1 MTLLQAQQKTL
12 ASYLANGESAITAST
27 EGSVTYLLTDRR
39 FITYRED
46 DDRTI
51 SVTSQFL
58 DNLGGVRIRKEEGN
72 NFNTD
77 SLAVG
82 LISLL
87 TGVVTLALQG
97 LMPGGLSEMFLLIG
111 VAGVLI
117 GVIALVY
124 VFDTED
130 DQISIQLRTPE
141 GEVVES
147 LQLNEDSMEF
157 AEAVSKAA
165 SNTHTPDE
173 EHVKTVSA

>member
-1 MTLLQAQQKTL
+1 
-12 ASYLANGESAITAST
+12 
-27 EGSVTYLLTDRR
+27 
-39 FITYRED
+39 
-46 DDRTI
+46 
-51 SVTSQFL
+51 
-58 DNLGGVRIRKEEGN
+58 
-72 NFNTD
+72 
-77 SLAVG
+77 
-82 LISLL
+82 
-87 TGVVTLALQG
+87 
-97 LMPGGLSEMFLLIG
+97 MPGGLSEMFLLIG